1 MKTIFSYKG
10 RRYGYKIVEGHVKTY
25 ELMGTYDDE
34 TDVEEEYEKLTD
46 EDWEYIFQH
55 YEGLDKE
62 I

>member
-1 MKTIFSYKG
+1 
-10 RRYGYKIVEGHVKTY
+10 
-25 ELMGTYDDE
+25 MGIHDDE
-34 TDVEEEYEKLTD
+34 FDYEEEYEKLTD